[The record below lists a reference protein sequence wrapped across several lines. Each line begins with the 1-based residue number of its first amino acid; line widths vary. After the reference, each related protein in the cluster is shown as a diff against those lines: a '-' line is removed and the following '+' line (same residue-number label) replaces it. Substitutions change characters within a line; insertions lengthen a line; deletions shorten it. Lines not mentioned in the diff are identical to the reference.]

1 MTTQSSLEDIS
12 TKENM
17 ALQVEDTKIQNQE
30 DIEPS
35 FSLEETLISIHALQG
50 ISTPQTM
57 KLIDFVKKYKFIFI
71 VTNRSTRNFVHERVV
86 EETHCVVN
94 LVHNFQIM
102 ITNGGMVKCGGRCEN
117 VNLQMAYYELKTLFD
132 KSFWSNHVCYS

>member
-1 MTTQSSLEDIS
+1 
-12 TKENM
+12 
-17 ALQVEDTKIQNQE
+17 
-30 DIEPS
+30 
-35 FSLEETLISIHALQG
+35 
-50 ISTPQTM
+50 M

-132 KSFWSNHVCYS
+132 KSFWSNHVCYSWNVRKYI